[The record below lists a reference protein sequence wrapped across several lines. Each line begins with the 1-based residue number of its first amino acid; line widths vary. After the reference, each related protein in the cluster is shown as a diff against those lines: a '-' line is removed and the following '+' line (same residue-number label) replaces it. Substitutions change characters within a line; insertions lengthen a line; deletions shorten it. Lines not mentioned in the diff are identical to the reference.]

1 MDNGNAINLKAIN
14 NSWEMET
21 KDEYSDIASQPAPS
35 LSHNTILTKLKEMWD
50 KGDVKNPEFM
60 RLVRVFE
67 TRFKQE
73 ITIGMLDMI
82 GDLNEGL
89 NEKEKT
95 VVNCPYCFKNSDNC
109 ECSDADVSYDIGDK

>member
-21 KDEYSDIASQPAPS
+21 PYEYADIASQPAPS

-82 GDLNEGL
+82 GDLNEEL
-89 NEKEKT
+89 DQKE
-95 VVNCPYCFKNSDNC
+95 NNL
-109 ECSDADVSYDIGDK
+109 I

>member
-1 MDNGNAINLKAIN
+1 MYIQMDNGNVINIKSIN
-14 NSWEMET
+14 NSWDVES
-21 KDEYSDIASQPAPS
+21 SDQYADISEQPAPS

-67 TRFKQE
+67 NRFNQE

-82 GDLNEGL
+82 GDLNDDL
-89 NEKEKT
+89 KKEE
-95 VVNCPYCFKNSDNC
+95 DN
-109 ECSDADVSYDIGDK
+109 